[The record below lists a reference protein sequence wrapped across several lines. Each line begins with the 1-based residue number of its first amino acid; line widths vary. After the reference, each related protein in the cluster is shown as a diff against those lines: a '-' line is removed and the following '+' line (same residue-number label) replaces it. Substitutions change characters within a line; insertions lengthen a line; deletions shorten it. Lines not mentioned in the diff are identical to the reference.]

1 MPLENKKQILII
13 AGAVIA
19 GIAAV
24 ILTSNYVK
32 TSIEG
37 QTASLAE
44 QYDAKQKGMASQIQ
58 QRSDQ
63 QMAVLAQELE
73 RTKSEQAAA
82 MQKQIAA
89 LQETQRQQAQQQ
101 ARELAQQKAQQ
112 AQQAKQ
118 LAQQQAQQIQQA
130 QQARELA
137 KQQAQ
142 QAQEAKQL
150 AQEQARQLAQQ
161 LAQQEQ
167 ARMRQMAQV
176 KKVRKPSLALKT
188 PVGKRAVT
196 VMIDSLAAVGGLIN
210 PGDFVDVIAQ
220 LNVPFQ
226 EPDKKTVTAM
236 IFQGLQVLAI
246 NTNENDPGA
255 YDDQQAASSLKIT
268 FAVDPQEAG
277 LLAFAS
283 KNGSLELALRSP
295 NETGHQLVKA
305 DTWKTL
311 ADYVLKNQGLDIKNP
326 DEEVV
331 NNKPVENKPNI
342 QIFRGG
348 KEL

>member
-1 MPLENKKQILII
+1 MPFENKKQILII
-13 AGAVIA
+13 AGAVMA

-24 ILTSNYVK
+24 VLTSNYVK

-44 QYDAKQKGMASQIQ
+44 QYDAKQKGMVSQIQ

-63 QMAVLAQELE
+63 QMAALAQELE
-73 RTKSEQAAA
+73 RVKSEQAAA

-89 LQETQRQQAQQQ
+89 LQESQRQQAQQQ
-101 ARELAQQKAQQ
+101 TRL
-112 AQQAKQ
+112 
-118 LAQQQAQQIQQA
+118 LAQQQAQQLA
-130 QQARELA
+130 QQV
-137 KQQAQ
+137 AQ
-142 QAQEAKQL
+142 QQ
-150 AQEQARQLAQQ
+150 AQQ

-167 ARMRQMAQV
+167 ARMRQTVQV
-176 KKVRKPSLALKT
+176 QKVRKPSLALKT
-188 PVGKRAVT
+188 PTGKRAVT

-226 EPDKKTVTAM
+226 ASDKKTVTAM

-246 NTNENDPGA
+246 NTNEDDLGA

-277 LLAFAS
+277 LLTFAN
-283 KNGSLELALRSP
+283 KNGILELALRSP
-295 NETGHQLVKA
+295 DESERQMVKA
-305 DTWKTL
+305 NTWKTL
-311 ADYVLKNQGLDIKNP
+311 ADYVLKNQGIDIKNP
-326 DEEVV
+326 DGETV
-331 NNKPVENKPNI
+331 NTKPVENKPNI